1 LTPVDLIE
9 VLLGVIDQI
18 AKETVALMPKVFLS
32 LIVLSLVIVVIK
44 LLNKLLRRLLG
55 VADPDKLLKKLT
67 GVKLPV
73 SISSLIIILADL
85 GVALIAVYSLTD
97 LLFGPQYMKLV
108 NDALAY
114 AARIVSVVFL
124 TVFVL
129 VVFNALIRRVK
140 VEGGLRSYAYFIV
153 LLLVTAMLVDV
164 TALSEPVKSGLISG
178 LSLGIGIS
186 IGVFAVWFFFHNYLD
201 ALVRSKAS
209 SEAGQ
214 KKSGQEKPQQA

>member
-1 LTPVDLIE
+1 MAPAQVIE
-9 VLLGVIDQI
+9 VLVEVLNQI
-18 AKETVALMPKVFLS
+18 ARETMALMPKVFLS
-32 LIVLSLVIVVIK
+32 LIVISLVIVVIK
-44 LLNKLLRRLLG
+44 LLNKLLRRLLRI
-55 VADPDKLLKKLT
+55 ADPDKLLKRLT

-73 SISSLIIILADL
+73 SIGGLIVILADL

-97 LLFGPQYMKLV
+97 LLLGPQYMKLV

-140 VEGGLRSYAYFIV
+140 VEGGLKSYAYFIV

-186 IGVFAVWFFFHNYLD
+186 IGVFAFWFFFHGYLD
-201 ALVRSKAS
+201 ALVKSKPQGEEGS
-209 SEAGQ
+209 R
-214 KKSGQEKPQQA
+214 QEKTQQG